1 MTEVLFSRLVW
12 IWITVAI
19 VLFPILLMVT
29 APYGRHAKKNWGPM
43 IDNRLGWFLME
54 SPALFVFLYFLLRWG
69 SFNNILVSIAFILW
83 VIHYFHRSILFPLR
97 IKTEGKKMP
106 LIIAAFA
113 IFFNLINATVNGY
126 WLSNFVPDSA
136 PQGMDY
142 LRIGLGI
149 LLFIT
154 GFVIN
159 KYHDRLLIKLRR
171 SSKNGYQVPYGG
183 LFRYV
188 SCPNFF
194 GEIIE
199 WGGFALMVWSLPAL
213 SFLVWTFVNLVPR
226 AIDHHKWYKEHFTEY
241 PAKRKAIIPYIL

>member
-1 MTEVLFSRLVW
+1 MTEVLFSKLVW
-12 IWITVAI
+12 IWIIVAI

-29 APYGRHAKKNWGPM
+29 APYGRHAKVTWGPM
-43 IDNRLGWFLME
+43 VDNRLGWFFME
-54 SPALFVFLYFLLRWG
+54 SPALIVFLYFLLRWG
-69 SFNNILVSIAFILW
+69 NFNNIIVSIAFILW
-83 VIHYFHRSILFPLR
+83 VTHYFHRSILFPLR
-97 IKTEGKKMP
+97 LKTEGKKMP
-106 LIIAAFA
+106 LVIAVFA

-126 WLSNFVPDSA
+126 WLSNFA
-136 PQGMDY
+136 PGSTLQVLDF

-149 LLFIT
+149 LMFIT

-159 KYHDRLLIKLRR
+159 KYHDRLLIKLR
-171 SSKNGYQVPYGG
+171 KNHTKDYQVPYGG

-199 WGGFALMVWSLPAL
+199 WGGFALMVWSLPAF

-226 AIDHHKWYKEHFTEY
+226 AIDHHKWYREQFTDY
-241 PAKRKAIIPYIL
+241 PANRKAIIPYIL